1 MTETPVDLDAHRGF
15 ASMKATEIRRQRL
28 YEFQLDQEALR
39 VRQDELEQALIQ
51 PAECWEEAAVK
62 AQYLIQ
68 LFAATADAQEPQRQA
83 LIERTL
89 DDLAKL
95 CESSKERP

>member
-39 VRQDELEQALIQ
+39 VRQDELEQALTQ

>member
-1 MTETPVDLDAHRGF
+1 MTEKPVDLDAHRGF

-39 VRQDELEQALIQ
+39 VRQDELEQALTQ
-51 PAECWEEAAVK
+51 PAESWEEVAVK

-68 LFAATADAQEPQRQA
+68 LFAATAEAQEPQRQA
-83 LIERTL
+83 LISRTL

-95 CESSKERP
+95 CESAKDRP

>member
-1 MTETPVDLDAHRGF
+1 MTDEPVDLDAHRGF

-28 YEFQLDQEALR
+28 YEFQMDREALK
-39 VRQDELEQALIQ
+39 VRQDELERALSQ
-51 PAECWEEAAVK
+51 PAESWPEVAAK

-68 LFAATADAQEPQRQA
+68 LFAATADAQDPQRQI
-83 LIERTL
+83 LIARTL

-95 CESSKERP
+95 CERTKEDT

>member
-1 MTETPVDLDAHRGF
+1 MTEEPVDLDAHRGF

-28 YEFQLDQEALR
+28 YEFQIDQEALR
-39 VRQDELEQALIQ
+39 LRQEELEKALSQ
-51 PAECWEEAAVK
+51 PAESWLEAAGK

-68 LFAATADAQEPQRQA
+68 LFSATAEAQDPDRKA
-83 LIERTL
+83 LIAQTL

-95 CESSKERP
+95 CERSKEGP

>member
-39 VRQDELEQALIQ
+39 VRQDELEQALTQ
-51 PAECWEEAAVK
+51 PAESWEEAAVK

-68 LFAATADAQEPQRQA
+68 LFAATAEAQEPQRQA
-83 LIERTL
+83 LIDRTL
-89 DDLAKL
+89 DDLTKL